1 MNKPTILFAVAILAA
16 TAPVAATAQE
26 TPAAQAP
33 DPAELAEAR
42 AIMEIA
48 FPTAERDETF
58 GTMAGQFLDQF
69 RGAIP
74 ADAVAD
80 PGLKAILDAY
90 LDDLPARLMPM
101 MRVHL
106 PKIIEATAVAYT
118 NEFSLQELEDIHA
131 FARTETGRHYFSQ
144 SAKLVGDPAVAAAN
158 TAYMGDL
165 QRLQKSLGEEF
176 MKEAIAYL
184 EAHPEVLEQ
193 LNASNA
199 E

>member
-1 MNKPTILFAVAILAA
+1 MRRIFWPVAGAILAVTTSA
-16 TAPVAATAQE
+16 AATAQE
-26 TPAAQAP
+26 TPAAQAA

-69 RGAIP
+69 RRAIP
-74 ADAVAD
+74 DAVTD

-131 FARTETGRHYFSQ
+131 FARTESGRRYFSQ

-165 QRLQKSLGEEF
+165 QHLQKTLGEEF
-176 MKEAIAYL
+176 MKEVIAYL
-184 EAHPEVLEQ
+184 EEHPEVLEQ
-193 LNASNA
+193 LNASKA

>member
-1 MNKPTILFAVAILAA
+1 MRRIFWPVAGAILAA
-16 TAPVAATAQE
+16 TAPAAATAQE
-26 TPAAQAP
+26 TPAAQAA

-69 RGAIP
+69 RRAIP
-74 ADAVAD
+74 DAVTD

-131 FARTETGRHYFSQ
+131 FARTDTGRHYFSQ

-165 QRLQKSLGEEF
+165 QHLQKTLGEEF
-176 MKEAIAYL
+176 MKEVVAYL
-184 EAHPEVLEQ
+184 EEHPEVLEQ
-193 LNASNA
+193 LNASKA

>member
-1 MNKPTILFAVAILAA
+1 MRRIFWPVAGAILAVTTPA
-16 TAPVAATAQE
+16 AATAQE
-26 TPAAQAP
+26 TPAAQAA

-69 RGAIP
+69 RRAIP
-74 ADAVAD
+74 DAVTD
-80 PGLKAILDAY
+80 SGLKAILDAY

-131 FARTETGRHYFSQ
+131 FARTDTGRRYFSQ

-165 QRLQKSLGEEF
+165 QHLQKTLGEEF
-176 MKEAIAYL
+176 MKEVIAYL
-184 EAHPEVLEQ
+184 EEHPEVLEQ
-193 LNASNA
+193 LNASKA